1 MSCRH
6 ILAAAFLLSTLVL
19 PATAQ
24 DATTQ
29 DKVDVAKLPVNLAR
43 LQKQLQ
49 QTTVRD
55 ESVGLNLRYVVDVY
69 GQAPRI
75 ELFPKREPGLFTGPP
90 PYGAPTHRQMI
101 EQITPQEYR
110 APAADFSALS
120 RWFADKSKDKK

>member
-1 MSCRH
+1 MTSRY
-6 ILAAAFLLSTLVL
+6 IVTAALLSSLLALPAAA
-19 PATAQ
+19 
-24 DATTQ
+24 Q
-29 DKVDVAKLPVNLAR
+29 DKVDVGKLPVNLAR
-43 LQKQLQ
+43 VQKQLQQ

-101 EQITPQEYR
+101 EQVTPQEYR
-110 APAADFSALS
+110 APAADFSSLF

>member
-6 ILAAAFLLSTLVL
+6 ILAAAFLLSTLAL
-19 PATAQ
+19 PATA
-24 DATTQ
+24 Q

-110 APAADFSALS
+110 APAADFSALL
-120 RWFADKSKDKK
+120 RWFGDKSKDKK

>member
-6 ILAAAFLLSTLVL
+6 ILAAAFLSSTL
-19 PATAQ
+19 ASACR
-24 DATTQ
+24 AAQ
-29 DKVDVAKLPVNLAR
+29 DKVDVGQVCPSTWPR
-43 LQKQLQ
+43 IQQQLQ

-55 ESVGLNLRYVVDVY
+55 ESEGLNLRYFVDVY

-110 APAADFSALS
+110 APAADFSAPLPLV
-120 RWFADKSKDKK
+120 RRQVEGQEVI

>member
-6 ILAAAFLLSTLVL
+6 IVTAALLSSLLALPAAA
-19 PATAQ
+19 Q
-24 DATTQ
+24 DQ
-29 DKVDVAKLPVNLAR
+29 VDVSKLPVNLAR

-110 APAADFSALS
+110 APAADFSLIVTHLP
-120 RWFADKSKDKK
+120 

>member
-6 ILAAAFLLSTLVL
+6 ILAAALLLSTLAL
-19 PATAQ
+19 PATA
-24 DATTQ
+24 Q
-29 DKVDVAKLPVNLAR
+29 DKVDVAKLPINLAR

-75 ELFPKREPGLFTGPP
+75 ELFPKREPG
-90 PYGAPTHRQMI
+90 
-101 EQITPQEYR
+101 
-110 APAADFSALS
+110 
-120 RWFADKSKDKK
+120 